1 MGKHSRVVKREKLW
15 GAASLDLRIGLAAGQ
30 AISATTRR
38 RSARILG
45 AAAGGLLG
53 VAFMP
58 AAAAFADDY
67 TIDPTGIETI
77 TGIFGY
83 GYFGVDT
90 ASPATPGSIQGHQA
104 FTYTDTSSGAT
115 GKFDGFESNA
125 TDSFGDTNQEVLVR
139 SDSVLV
145 DGVPVTGTDAPPVG
159 SVFDTYTLGDS
170 GYANIYSA
178 IPTGGGNYEITDT
191 VVTPAG
197 DYAIPTTFNAADL
210 TAADAGGV
218 PIGTGDFIDPVGSQ
232 TIDAI
237 TGIAPLAMADDGTQV
252 FNVEDASGHVI
263 GSFNAENTITGDFF
277 GSYTEA
283 ALVTSYITGAAN
295 DPGIGSIFN
304 TMYYLGVESV
314 YSDLIS
320 ASGNVVTE
328 TIVTP
333 FGNFDIPT
341 TFDAAQ
347 VETTSAIEL
356 PGGDVLDPTGALAY
370 TGVNGLPP
378 VDAAVQGTQT
388 FDYTNADGAT
398 GSFGADVTNTLDE
411 FGNSTETV
419 LVTSGSDPDAPIG
432 SVFETV
438 TFGDTGIESL
448 YTDIPSITGGANVIT
463 DILETPLGDFTIPTS
478 LDAVAG
484 VVNDLLSAASG

>member
-1 MGKHSRVVKREKLW
+1 MGKHSMVVNREKSW
-15 GAASLDLRIGLAAGQ
+15 GAASLDLRIGLAASQ

-45 AAAGGLLG
+45 AAVGGLLG
-53 VAFMP
+53 VAFTP
-58 AAAAFADDY
+58 AAAAFADNY
-67 TIDPTGIETI
+67 TLDPTGTETI
-77 TGIFGY
+77 TGIYGY
-83 GYFGVDT
+83 GYDGVDT
-90 ASPATPGSIQGHQA
+90 ASPATPGSIQGYQG

-115 GKFDGFESNA
+115 GEFDGFESNA
-125 TDSFGDTNQEVLVR
+125 TDSFGDTNQEVLVT
-139 SDSVLV
+139 SSTDS
-145 DGVPVTGTDAPPVG
+145 DAPAAG

-178 IPTGGGNYEITDT
+178 IPAGGGKFEITDT
-191 VVTPAG
+191 VVTPEG
-197 DYAIPTTFNAADL
+197 DYAMPTTFNAAGL
-210 TAADAGGV
+210 TAADAVGV
-218 PIGTGDFIDPVGSQ
+218 PIGTGDVIDSVGSQ
-232 TIDAI
+232 TINAI

-252 FNVEDASGHVI
+252 FDVDNASGNMI
-263 GSFNAENTITGDFF
+263 GSFNADDTITGDFF

-283 ALVTSYITGAAN
+283 VLVTKDLGTVAN
-295 DPGIGSIFN
+295 DPGVGSIFN
-304 TMYYLGVESV
+304 TMYYLGGESV
-314 YSDLIS
+314 YSDVTS
-320 ASGNVVTE
+320 ASGHEITD

-347 VETTSAIEL
+347 VETTSAIDL

-388 FDYTNADGAT
+388 FDYTNADGTT

-411 FGNSTETV
+411 FGDSTETV

-438 TFGDTGIESL
+438 IFGDTGIESL
-448 YTDIPSITGGANVIT
+448 YTDIPSTTGGANVIT
-463 DILETPLGDFTIPTS
+463 DILQTPLGDFTIPTS
-478 LDAVAG
+478 LDAIAG
-484 VVNDLLSAASG
+484 VVNDLLSAASA

>member
-1 MGKHSRVVKREKLW
+1 MVVKRERFW
-15 GAASLDLRIGLAAGQ
+15 GVASLDLRIGVAAGQ

-38 RSARILG
+38 RSARTLG

-53 VAFMP
+53 FVFLP

-77 TGIFGY
+77 TGIYGY
-83 GYFGVDT
+83 GFDGVDT
-90 ASPATPGSIQGHQA
+90 ASPATPGSIQGHQG
-104 FTYTDTSSGAT
+104 FTFTDTSSGET
-115 GKFDGFESNA
+115 GTFNGFESNA
-125 TDSFGDTNQEVLVR
+125 TDSFADTNQEVLVT
-139 SDSVLV
+139 SSS
-145 DGVPVTGTDAPPVG
+145 GTDAPPVG
-159 SVFDTYTLGDS
+159 SVLDTYTLGDS

-191 VVTPAG
+191 VVTPEG

-218 PIGTGDFIDPVGSQ
+218 PIGTGDVMDPVGSQ
-232 TIDAI
+232 TINSI
-237 TGIAPLAMADDGTQV
+237 TGISPLAMADDGTQV
-252 FNVEDASGHVI
+252 FNVENASGQVI

-283 ALVTSYITGAAN
+283 ALVTKDLGTVAN
-295 DPGIGSIFN
+295 DPGVGSIFN
-304 TMYYLGVESV
+304 TMNYLGSESV
-314 YSDLIS
+314 YSDVTS
-320 ASGNVVTE
+320 ASGNEITD

-333 FGNFDIPT
+333 LGNFDIPI

-347 VETTSAIEL
+347 VETTSAIDL
-356 PGGDVLDPTGALAY
+356 PGGDQLDPTGALDY

-388 FDYTNADGAT
+388 FAYANADGTA

-411 FGNSTETV
+411 FDDATETV

-438 TFGDTGIESL
+438 TFGDTGIESF
-448 YTDIPSITGGANVIT
+448 YTDIPSATGGANVIT
-463 DILETPLGDFTIPTS
+463 DILQTPLGDFTVPTS
-478 LDAVAG
+478 LDAIAG
-484 VVNDLLSAASG
+484 VVTDLLSAGSG

>member
-1 MGKHSRVVKREKLW
+1 MGKHSVVVPREKLW
-15 GAASLDLRIGLAAGQ
+15 GSVSLDIRVGLAAGQ
-30 AISATTRR
+30 AISAATRR
-38 RSARILG
+38 RGARILG

-53 VAFMP
+53 VVFMP
-58 AAAAFADDY
+58 AAAAFADNY
-67 TIDPTGIETI
+67 TIDPTGTETI

-83 GYFGVDT
+83 GYDGVDT
-90 ASPATPGSIQGHQA
+90 ASPATPGSIQGHQG
-104 FTYTDTSSGAT
+104 FTYTDTSSGET
-115 GKFDGFESNA
+115 GTLNGFESNA
-125 TDSFGDTNQEVLVR
+125 TDTFGDTNQEVLVT
-139 SDSVLV
+139 SSS
-145 DGVPVTGTDAPPVG
+145 GTDAPPVG
-159 SVFDTYTLGDS
+159 SVLDTYTLGDS

-197 DYAIPTTFNAADL
+197 DYTLPTTFNAADL
-210 TAADAGGV
+210 TAADAGGET
-218 PIGTGDFIDPVGSQ
+218 IGNGDVIDPVGSQ
-232 TIDAI
+232 VIDAI

-252 FNVEDASGHVI
+252 FNVEDASGQVI
-263 GSFNAENTITGDFF
+263 GSFSAEDTITGDFF

-283 ALVTSYITGAAN
+283 VLVTKDLGTVAN
-295 DPGIGSIFN
+295 DPGVGSIFN
-304 TMYYLGVESV
+304 TMYYLGSESV
-314 YSDLIS
+314 YSDVTS
-320 ASGNVVTE
+320 ASGN
-328 TIVTP
+328 TITDTLVTP

-347 VETTSAIEL
+347 VETTSAIDL
-356 PGGDVLDPTGALAY
+356 PSGDHLDPSSALAY

-448 YTDIPSITGGANVIT
+448 YTDIPSTTGGANVIT
-463 DILETPLGDFTIPTS
+463 DILETPLGDFTVPTS

-484 VVNDLLSAASG
+484 AVTDLLSAASG